1 MKRNIDGP
9 AIPAPVVTETT
20 ISVPSKS
27 ANESS
32 PSVPSVPPKK
42 SSAEKVSPFANVSAE
57 KAAKLAA
64 LEASGSSGYV
74 IVSSPTVC
82 IARSLIGGLRVLSTA
97 GCA

>member
-9 AIPAPVVTETT
+9 AIPAPVIPHATAS
-20 ISVPSKS
+20 SVPSKP
-27 ANESS
+27 A
-32 PSVPSVPPKK
+32 VPPPPPTK
-42 SSAEKVSPFANVSAE
+42 SSAEKVSPFTNVSVE

-82 IARSLIGGLRVLSTA
+82 TA
-97 GCA
+97 